1 MTIYTSSYPNDIDMI
16 RALGPIAVPM
26 PLFTDAC
33 FAGVGDNNT
42 QLLIGVERKKLGDL
56 ASCIRDGRLMF
67 QLQVSK
73 EAGCD
78 VLCLIVEGDCR
89 PNPEDGV
96 LEMPVWGFNAKLK
109 RSQHW
114 TPVLPITTYSRFD
127 QYLTE
132 LDYLAGVIVKRS
144 RNVQETAAIIK
155 ALWLNFQT
163 APGDHNSLKQ
173 MFKPPAPTVQL
184 VRPSL
189 VRRVASEL
197 PSIGWERSRAVAEH
211 FPTVAA
217 MVAAEVKEWAAL
229 DGIGKKTAV
238 KVVQALRGGA
248 AGK

>member
-1 MTIYTSSYPNDIDMI
+1 MTIYTSNLPNDQDMI

-33 FAGVGDNNT
+33 FAGVGDNDT
-42 QLLIGVERKKLGDL
+42 QLLVGIERKKIGDL
-56 ASCIRDGRLMF
+56 CQCLHDGRLMF

-96 LEMPVWGFNAKLK
+96 LEMPVWGINAKLK
-109 RSQHW
+109 RAQHW

-163 APGDHNSLKQ
+163 APDGHNSLKQ

-197 PSIGWERSRAVAEH
+197 PGIGWERSRVVAEY
-211 FPTVAA
+211 FQSVRE
-217 MVAAEVKEWAAL
+217 MVEAGVERWAAL
-229 DGIGKKTAV
+229 DGIGKKTAL
-238 KVVQALRGGA
+238 KVVQALRGSG

>member
-1 MTIYTSSYPNDIDMI
+1 MTIYTSNLPNDADMI
-16 RALGPIAVPM
+16 RALGSIAVPM

-33 FAGVGDNNT
+33 FAGVGDNDT
-42 QLLIGVERKKLGDL
+42 PLLVGVERKKLGDL
-56 ASCIRDGRLMF
+56 ASCIHDGRLMF

-96 LEMPVWGFNAKLK
+96 LEMPVWGINAKLK
-109 RSQHW
+109 RSQYW

-132 LDYLAGVIVKRS
+132 LDYLAGVVVKRS
-144 RNVQETAAIIK
+144 RNVLETAAIIK

-173 MFKPPAPTVQL
+173 MFKSPVQGVQL

-197 PSIGWERSRAVAEH
+197 PGIGWERSRVVAEH
-211 FPTVAA
+211 FQSIRA
-217 MVAAEVKEWAAL
+217 MVEAPVPEWAAL
-229 DGIGKKTAV
+229 DGIGKKTAA
-238 KVVQALRGGA
+238 KVVQALGGGIRGY
-248 AGK
+248 